1 MWTVRGLSSITSAYV
16 SCSDGHS
23 RIVLSKALT
32 SSYKVDDLGVYG
44 LPVAYQPQTLRLYA
58 TQRLGSL
65 VRSSPTANPW
75 TLRLLLTQLYDPSPD
90 VCSMA
95 VMFLQEACTSR
106 EVLQMLVD
114 MQPTIDH
121 LGDIG
126 HPLTLKFMSAT
137 LGFRYLYDT
146 GYINREIDVW
156 FNVGFLL
163 D

>member
-1 MWTVRGLSSITSAYV
+1 MLCSSLI
-16 SCSDGHS
+16 SC
-23 RIVLSKALT
+23 
-32 SSYKVDDLGVYG
+32 
-44 LPVAYQPQTLRLYA
+44 QTLRLYA

-146 GYINREIDVW
+146 GYIDREIDVW

-163 D
+163 PASPKVRNLTPSAGAQYRLLGASRSVLGSRLQSLGG